1 MQDFLE
7 NLCLYSPCQHGFR
20 KNRSC
25 TSQLLEVVE
34 DFTNYLDKNETFDV
48 IYLDFKKAFDSVP
61 HKRLLN
67 KLESYGI
74 TGKIHTWIESFLTN
88 RTQKVIVGEGES
100 KSSPVISGIPQGSI
114 LGPILFTIYIN
125 DLPDCISGPCKI
137 FADDTKL
144 YNYSNNS
151 HHLQEDLERV
161 EEWSHKW
168 QLHFNITSSKHQ
180 SSRRFVVQY
189 D

>member
-1 MQDFLE
+1 M
-7 NLCLYSPCQHGFR
+7 
-20 KNRSC
+20 
-25 TSQLLEVVE
+25 
-34 DFTNYLDKNETFDV
+34 
-48 IYLDFKKAFDSVP
+48 
-61 HKRLLN
+61 
-67 KLESYGI
+67 
-74 TGKIHTWIESFLTN
+74 
-88 RTQKVIVGEGES
+88 IVGEGES

-168 QLHFNITSSKHQ
+168 QLHFNISKCKCLYYGKNNPNNRYYLENQPIANCSQEKDLEVTFDPEINFKKHITNITKKPTKCWVSSKGTFH
-180 SSRRFVVQY
+180 S
-189 D
+189 